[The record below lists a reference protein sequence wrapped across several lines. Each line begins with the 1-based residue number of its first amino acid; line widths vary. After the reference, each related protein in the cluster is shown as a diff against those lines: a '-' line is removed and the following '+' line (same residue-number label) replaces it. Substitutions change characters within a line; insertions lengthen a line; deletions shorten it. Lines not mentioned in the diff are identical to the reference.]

1 MSYQYMPA
9 ALLPLEGHHA
19 VVVRRIFSL
28 KKRKGL
34 FVCDADHTTAIS
46 DAGSA
51 WRATFLY
58 MKVGALVSL
67 CAPGVSSLGQ
77 T

>member
-1 MSYQYMPA
+1 MPM
-9 ALLPLEGHHA
+9 
-19 VVVRRIFSL
+19 
-28 KKRKGL
+28 
-34 FVCDADHTTAIS
+34 HTTAIS

-67 CAPGVSSLGQ
+67 CAIGVKSKVRLDTRAKKLTRGHNLYM
-77 T
+77 